1 MMRYHNTVYDDNHR
15 RIGTS
20 ENGLFRSSYTDRN
33 TGCRTNDWKETWH
46 MILVLI
52 QLIMMMPKVYEM
64 IGQGKTEGMFQ
75 LESAGMKS
83 FMKELKPTNL
93 EDVIAGI
100 SLYRPGPMDFIPK
113 YIKGK
118 Q

>member
-1 MMRYHNTVYDDNHR
+1 
-15 RIGTS
+15 
-20 ENGLFRSSYTDRN
+20 
-33 TGCRTNDWKETWH
+33 
-46 MILVLI
+46 
-52 QLIMMMPKVYEM
+52 M
-64 IGQGKTEGMFQ
+64 IGQGKTEGVFQ

-100 SLYRPGPMDFIPK
+100 SLYRPSPMDFIPK

-118 Q
+118 QNQDSIQYTCPELEEILAPTYNLHNLFLINDTSVSRCQYFFQFRTGILY